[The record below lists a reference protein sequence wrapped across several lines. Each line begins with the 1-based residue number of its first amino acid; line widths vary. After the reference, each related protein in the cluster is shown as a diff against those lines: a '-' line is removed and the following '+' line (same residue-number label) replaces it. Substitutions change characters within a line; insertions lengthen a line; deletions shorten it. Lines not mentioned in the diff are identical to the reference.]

1 MRMKRS
7 CPIGQESSV
16 SESVSG
22 SQSQSA
28 FQTDKTDCDSDND
41 SNCDTEVYRF
51 YCYFRSRPL
60 NLESLR

>member
-7 CPIGQESSV
+7 CPIGRESSV
-16 SESVSG
+16 SGSQ

-41 SNCDTEVYRF
+41 CDPDTEVYRF

-60 NLESLR
+60 NPESLR